1 MYKCSTLRI
10 GSRGSQLALWQ
21 ANHIAA
27 SLRARGHEV
36 EIEIIHTTGDK
47 ITDVPLAQV
56 GTKGG
61 LGKGIFTK
69 EIEDA
74 LAAGRVD
81 LAVHSL
87 KDLPTELPAG
97 FEIAAVTKREDP
109 RDAFCSRLYSTI
121 EDLPRGARVG
131 TSSLRRQAQLKA
143 VRSDLDI
150 HPLRGNL
157 DTRLRKLE
165 QGEYAAI
172 ILASAGL
179 NRLGKIEVIRQIIPA
194 EIMCPAAGQGALA
207 IEIRRG
213 DDATR
218 QHVAFLDD
226 GNARTT
232 TTCERALLRSMGGG
246 CQVPIGAFAEVTE
259 SAAERRKIAGHPAS
273 HRLDAMNDEA
283 PEGRKK
289 KGDAPMVCLHLEAIV
304 AHPDGSKVLRESRDG
319 NDPEKL
325 GAEVGHTLL
334 RRGGD
339 AILEQVY
346 GKGFALPSQP

>member
-1 MYKCSTLRI
+1 MTELRNNGVTPVILRI

-27 SLRARGHEV
+27 LLRTRGHEGA
-36 EIEIIHTTGDK
+36 IEIIPTTGDK

-87 KDLPTELPAG
+87 KDLPTELAAG

-109 RDAFCSRLYSTI
+109 RDAFCSRLYSTL
-121 EDLPRGARVG
+121 EDLPQGARVG

-143 VRSDLDI
+143 IRPDLDI
-150 HPLRGNL
+150 HPLRGNV

-165 QGEYAAI
+165 HGEYAAI
-172 ILASAGL
+172 ILALAGL
-179 NRLGKIEVIRQIIPA
+179 KRLGKMELMKQIIPA

-226 GNARTT
+226 ANARAT
-232 TTCERALLRSMGGG
+232 TTCERALLESMGGG
-246 CQVPIGAFAEVTE
+246 CQVPIGAFAEVREVNRT
-259 SAAERRKIAGHPAS
+259 IT
-273 HRLDAMNDEA
+273 
-283 PEGRKK
+283 
-289 KGDAPMVCLHLEAIV
+289 LHLESIV
-304 AHPDGSKVLRESRDG
+304 AHPDGSKLLRESREG